1 MLEAR
6 GWKGRLACV
15 PWCKFVLAS
24 GRSHASN
31 PLVSGLGR
39 QPQKELV
46 ARGRSISSTFLRD
59 RDRNVCVHVADVVQV
74 VQNSPTSP
82 KLIAMVEL
90 IPRLKMASHVAGSR
104 YFEEVRY
111 RAFEIFLVRM
121 IINLHT
127 CLFIHFS
134 IIAPGTMQRVIDN
147 HFHNFI
153 FL

>member
-31 PLVSGLGR
+31 PLVSRLGR
-39 QPQKELV
+39 QPQEELV

-104 YFEEVRY
+104 VTSKRLGIALSKWLSFSSDNKFAHV
-111 RAFEIFLVRM
+111 LV
-121 IINLHT
+121 H
-127 CLFIHFS
+127 
-134 IIAPGTMQRVIDN
+134 
-147 HFHNFI
+147 FI
-153 FL
+153 FRLLLLERCNDW

>member
-31 PLVSGLGR
+31 PLVSRLGR
-39 QPQKELV
+39 QPQEELV

-59 RDRNVCVHVADVVQV
+59 RDRNVCTVCVHVADVVQV

-121 IINLHT
+121 IINLLVH
-127 CLFIHFS
+127 
-134 IIAPGTMQRVIDN
+134 
-147 HFHNFI
+147 FI
-153 FL
+153 FRLLLLERCNE

>member
-31 PLVSGLGR
+31 PLVSRLGR
-39 QPQKELV
+39 QPQEELV

-59 RDRNVCVHVADVVQV
+59 RDRNVCTVCVHVADVVQV

-104 YFEEVRY
+104 YFEEVRWY
-111 RAFEIFLVRM
+111 RAFEMVIFLVRM
-121 IINLHT
+121 IINLLVH
-127 CLFIHFS
+127 
-134 IIAPGTMQRVIDN
+134 
-147 HFHNFI
+147 FI
-153 FL
+153 FRLLLLERCNDW